1 MATKYNEYPLIKRS
15 VHGRSWKLRFPLV
28 IGTTETTCALVSF
41 GVLCFGFPRGSVL
54 WFPSGFCALVFVQ
67 GSVLW
72 FRSGFCALVSFGVL
86 CFGFVQGSVLWFR
99 SGFCALVSFGVLCFG
114 FVQGSVLW
122 FRSGF
127 CALVS
132 FRVLCFGFVQGS
144 VLWFHSGF
152 CALDSFGVLI
162 CYHLTS
168 FLSRVLFY
176 PTSCSSP
183 LSFDTIS
190 ALLSCVLH
198 TISALSLYN
207 FCSVIPVLS
216 SVPFLFA
223 LLSLIF
229 LSSLSVISV
238 R

>member
-1 MATKYNEYPLIKRS
+1 MATKYNECPLIKRS
-15 VHGRSWKLRFPLV
+15 VHGRSADAEEIKVPSCNRNH
-28 IGTTETTCALVSF
+28 GNY
-41 GVLCFGFPRGSVL
+41 LCFGFVRGSVL
-54 WFPSGFCALVFVQ
+54 WFP
-67 GSVLW
+67 
-72 FRSGFCALVSFGVL
+72 SGFCALVSFGVL
-86 CFGFVQGSVLWFR
+86 CFGFLR
-99 SGFCALVSFGVLCFG
+99 
-114 FVQGSVLW
+114 
-122 FRSGF
+122 
-127 CALVS
+127 
-132 FRVLCFGFVQGS
+132 
-144 VLWFHSGF
+144 
-152 CALDSFGVLI
+152 VLI

>member
-1 MATKYNEYPLIKRS
+1 MNALSSRDPFMADQPMLR
-15 VHGRSWKLRFPLV
+15 KLRFPLV

-41 GVLCFGFPRGSVL
+41 GVLCFGFLRGSVL
-54 WFPSGFCALVFVQ
+54 WFPSGFCALV
-67 GSVLW
+67 
-72 FRSGFCALVSFGVL
+72 
-86 CFGFVQGSVLWFR
+86 
-99 SGFCALVSFGVLCFG
+99 
-114 FVQGSVLW
+114 
-122 FRSGF
+122 
-127 CALVS
+127 
-132 FRVLCFGFVQGS
+132 
-144 VLWFHSGF
+144 
-152 CALDSFGVLI
+152 SFGVLI

-207 FCSVIPVLS
+207 FCSVIPVPS
-216 SVPFLFA
+216 SVPPMFA
-223 LLSLIF
+223 LLSLSF